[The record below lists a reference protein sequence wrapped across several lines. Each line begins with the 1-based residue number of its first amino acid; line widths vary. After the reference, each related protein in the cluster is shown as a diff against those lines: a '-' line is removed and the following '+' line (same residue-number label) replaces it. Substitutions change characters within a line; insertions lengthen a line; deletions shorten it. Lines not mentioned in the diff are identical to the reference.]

1 VTKSTKSIFNG
12 VTKSE
17 LGNLFE
23 SFKTDIMNTFG
34 SQIDTLKTKQKQEE
48 QDKVLS
54 IYCPICRKKHALREC
69 PLNRIQ
75 VCGLCTDNHATDDCP
90 RLKELQATH
99 IEEGQGMES
108 LYYLAPR
115 KPWQPRFTGMSQ
127 NFAPQFSQQ
136 FPQNFQTPIQNSWN
150 APMPW
155 KTWPPQQSQNQPP
168 QGW

>member
-1 VTKSTKSIFNG
+1 VTKATKSISNG

-23 SFKTDIMNTFG
+23 NFKTDIMNTFG
-34 SQIDTLKTKQKQEE
+34 SQIDTSKAKKKQEE
-48 QDKVLS
+48 QYQVLS
-54 IYCPICRKKHALREC
+54 IYFPKCRKKT
-69 PLNRIQ
+69 
-75 VCGLCTDNHATDDCP
+75 CTERLSFRQNSSLWMMYIYNHATVDCL

-136 FPQNFQTPIQNSWN
+136 FP
-150 APMPW
+150 
-155 KTWPPQQSQNQPP
+155 
-168 QGW
+168 